1 MLYRTDIE
9 LRTDFAINLNMSSL
23 FQGAMLEQVKEH
35 GHEDYGERLHQSELH
50 PYTQHLEL
58 RNGVWHWVLTFLDD
72 ESHGIMWNDSLSG
85 LGSIELRDKEQVIPF
100 GEIREESMSLRDLN
114 EVFNTSGDAWG
125 IALSFVTPACF
136 KSNGRYVFMP
146 ELSFILQSAMRKYD
160 AVMEGEQLY
169 DHDTLEDLCG
179 AAVIQNF
186 SLRSQ
191 FLSLEGV
198 RIPGFSGWMT
208 VRCPRSRTMTAFL
221 AMLMTFA
228 GFSGIGIKTGM
239 GMGAVRTEICP
250 RKEARG

>member
-1 MLYRTDIE
+1 
-9 LRTDFAINLNMSSL
+9 
-23 FQGAMLEQVKEH
+23 
-35 GHEDYGERLHQSELH
+35 
-50 PYTQHLEL
+50 
-58 RNGVWHWVLTFLDD
+58 
-72 ESHGIMWNDSLSG
+72 
-85 LGSIELRDKEQVIPF
+85 
-100 GEIREESMSLRDLN
+100 
-114 EVFNTSGDAWG
+114 
-125 IALSFVTPACF
+125 
-136 KSNGRYVFMP
+136 MP

-179 AAVIQNF
+179 AAAVQNF

-198 RIPGFSGWMT
+198 RIPGFSGRMT